1 MSLNNIQLS
10 PQLLAELYPDVIIEV
25 SGKEPER
32 KTDFRFLGNN
42 KKNILILVSKEE
54 TAFLEDFELNF
65 LTNILAACKFSLAD
79 VAIVNLHNHAATSYS
94 SIIQFFRSKF
104 VLLFDVAPQ
113 EIDLP
118 FNFPHF
124 QIQKFDQCIYLSA
137 PALNKIESD
146 KTTKTNLWT
155 SLKNLFG
162 L

>member
-10 PQLLAELYPDVIIEV
+10 PQLLASLYPDVIIETP
-25 SGKEPER
+25 GKQQEKKSE
-32 KTDFRFLGNN
+32 FRFLGNN

-54 TAFLEDFELNF
+54 IPFLEDIELNF
-65 LTNILAACKFSLAD
+65 LSNILAACKFSLAD
-79 VAIVNLHNHAATSYS
+79 VAIVNLRNNATTGYS
-94 SIIQFFRSKF
+94 SLIQFFNSKY

-137 PALNKIESD
+137 PELNKIEPD
-146 KTTKTNLWT
+146 KATKTQLWT